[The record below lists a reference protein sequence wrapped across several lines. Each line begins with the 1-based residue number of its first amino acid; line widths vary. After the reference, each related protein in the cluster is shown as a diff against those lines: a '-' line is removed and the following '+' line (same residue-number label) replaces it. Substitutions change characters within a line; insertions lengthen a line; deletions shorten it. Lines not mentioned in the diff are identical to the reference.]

1 MSDRPALAPLSLL
14 WLAWLVYWFA
24 AARDVKATARRE
36 PGASRLGHSLLMIV
50 AGVLLSLRHLPGGLS
65 AHFFQPSAATYALG
79 LIMVAGG
86 LGISIWAR
94 RVLGR
99 NWSGIVTVKQDHELI
114 RTGPYRY
121 VRHPIYTGLLLAILG
136 TALIFG
142 EWRGLIAFVI
152 FTAAIML
159 KVRAEERFMDESFP
173 EQYARYRAEV
183 PALLPFLPQRAEQ
196 STS

>member
-1 MSDRPALAPLSLL
+1 
-14 WLAWLVYWFA
+14 
-24 AARDVKATARRE
+24 
-36 PGASRLGHSLLMIV
+36 
-50 AGVLLSLRHLPGGLS
+50 
-65 AHFFQPSAATYALG
+65 
-79 LIMVAGG
+79 MVAGG

-159 KVRAEERFMDESFP
+159 KVRTEERFMDESFP

-183 PALLPFLPQRAEQ
+183 PALLPFLPQRTEQ